1 MIQKSVIAYIKLIF
15 ILGILL
21 NFVGEMLHS
30 NTVLAEDTSKTTVI
44 VRKYKE
50 GDYSKLLEG
59 ATLSVESTD
68 GGGFSK
74 EFRSDGIGEKLELPN
89 GTYTL
94 REVSPP
100 PGYAVA
106 DPITF
111 KVENGTV
118 FIKKNEQFVENRDK
132 ETVSPYSAEAYTDR
146 EESSTFVS
154 RDGSIKSYGKFY
166 YAKSTNG
173 PEVVYCFNADLH
185 EPPESYDQGDYI
197 EPNYD
202 GKQVKYTRL
211 EANELIKYAK
221 TPRPQDNATLVR
233 NIKKVIEMGYNGR
246 NSYKGLTA
254 LEFRAATQLAIYYFT
269 DSAPI
274 DSSKKYHEFELF
286 REEVFDAAREIVAFA
301 KENGESKISDLDFLV
316 PNDNAYQ
323 SLIGTSYHEDELV
336 DVIRME
342 DKEGSV
348 QPSTHQLTFS
358 KTVSGLAGDKGKSF
372 EFSITLKN
380 AQGQPLT
387 GDIPTDKGTIQLVN
401 GVGSFTLTDGQT
413 LTLKDLP
420 DGYSYDITETNAD
433 GYTVLVDGQIKTDA
447 KISATAVNDDVKVTF
462 ENRKDE
468 VVPTGL
474 RTTTWTYLSLL
485 LVVVSGLGAWSYL
498 FRKKV

>member
-30 NTVLAEDTSKTTVI
+30 NTVLAEDASKTTVI
-44 VRKYKE
+44 IRKYKE

-68 GGGFSK
+68 GGFKK
-74 EFRSDGIGEKLELPN
+74 EFQSDGIGEKLELPN

-118 FIKKNEQFVENRDK
+118 FIKKDEQFVENRDK

-146 EESSTFVS
+146 DEDSTFVS

-166 YAKSTNG
+166 YAKSANG

-185 EPPESYDQGDYI
+185 EPPESYDHGDYI
-197 EPNYD
+197 EQDRD

-211 EANELIKYAK
+211 EANELIKYAQ
-221 TPRPQDNATLVR
+221 TPRPKDNATLVR
-233 NIKKVIEMGYNGR
+233 NIKKVIEMGYKGQNR
-246 NSYKGLTA
+246 YKDLTA

-274 DSSKKYHEFELF
+274 DSSKEYHGFELF
-286 REEVFDAAREIVAFA
+286 QEKVFDAAREIVKFA
-301 KENGESKISDLDFLV
+301 EDDGESKISDLDFLV
-316 PNDNAYQ
+316 PNDNGYQ
-323 SLIGTSYHEDELV
+323 SLIGTSYHEDGLV

-348 QPSTHQLTFS
+348 QPSTHQLTVS

-447 KISATAVNDDVKVTF
+447 KISATAVNDDVKVAF